1 MASTGLYTS
10 LGYDNTD
17 SLTNALTPQ
26 AVVVAT
32 VPSPSSSPLPATS
45 IVTGSLS
52 FPLIDLTKASETVT
66 AAVINEAPFMV
77 NLFAKMR
84 ASIATAAN
92 LDATGASSVTITS
105 MTSVMDGV
113 TTPPSPLAFT
123 SSDNVNKGSH
133 TGRLLQQLP
142 RRLQAGSTTFTY
154 TLVANSNTAAALKST
169 LASSS
174 TAEVALIGVRQ
185 AYANAL
191 ETQKDSNLFSK
202 VAPPEKVGVPD
213 FQIIAPAPEVVSTST
228 GGSSSGGGSTGGG
241 NPVPPPSWPS
251 AAPQPGTPGA
261 SAPLAITVQLD
272 NIPAAFVAF
281 GALTSYGLSA
291 LTDAIASSVSAACP
305 ACTTRITQVRDT
317 TSGAV
322 LFRAVRRL
330 QGTSSL
336 LVDYT
341 VTVPTGAS
349 ASSIACS
356 ASSTGAISSAL
367 ANKGMAGVKA
377 SQVSG
382 CGSAFN
388 GIGGP
393 LTGGEIAAIVI
404 CVLAAVGGV
413 YVLANRERLFG
424 KSGGKGAKQGGDVTL
439 PVGGFSTGI
448 YTEPTLGGAAASS
461 SRPPRLQL
469 RGPVQA
475 QPPAAATPRAAVGG
489 AGRSPVP
496 SPTALIATPPGAVG
510 GAGRSPVPSPTALS
524 ATAPAPAARAPPSPP
539 SQSATSAATM
549 DSRAVLRLL
558 SPSIFRMCVEAAC
571 APPSRFSFSLSL
583 SFSFSLAH
591 SHTHKNA
598 RLFVPTPSC
607 LSSGRLIKKG
617 AVSASGQ
624 VLAAVSLT
632 EEEEDAVLR
641 DGGVERLLQ
650 LARVGITR

>member
-32 VPSPSSSPLPATS
+32 VPSPSSSPLPAT
-45 IVTGSLS
+45 IPIPGTLT
-52 FPLIDLTKASETVT
+52 FPLFPTPTAVPLT
-66 AAVINEAPFMV
+66 AVLINNAPFMV
-77 NLFAKMR
+77 NLFAKVR
-84 ASIATAAN
+84 TSIASAAN
-92 LDATGASSVTITS
+92 LGTSSAASVTITS
-105 MTSVMDGV
+105 MSIGTTSI
-113 TTPPSPLAFT
+113 AFT
-123 SSDNVNKGSH
+123 SSDTVNQGSPS
-133 TGRLLQQLP
+133 RRELEQLLLP
-142 RRLQAGSTTFTY
+142 RGLQAATTFGF
-154 TLVANSNTAAALKST
+154 TLMGNSNSAAALQAS
-169 LASSS
+169 LANPQVAREVIQPVANAIATVADGSDIFAR
-174 TAEVALIGVRQ
+174 TEVAEVVATTAI
-185 AYANAL
+185 L
-191 ETQKDSNLFSK
+191 ESVQGAFRST
-202 VAPPEKVGVPD
+202 VTPP
-213 FQIIAPAPEVVSTST
+213 STTT
-228 GGSSSGGGSTGGG
+228 GGSGGGGGGGSSSSGGGGSGGD

-251 AAPQPGTPGA
+251 APPQPATPGA

-336 LVDYT
+336 FVDYT
-341 VTVPTGAS
+341 VTVPTGVS
-349 ASSIACS
+349 ASQIACS

-377 SQVSG
+377 QISS
-382 CGSAFN
+382 CGSTYE

-393 LTGGEIAAIVI
+393 LTGGEIAAIAI
-404 CVLAAVGGV
+404 CAIAAVGGV
-413 YVLANRERLFG
+413 YVLANRERLCG
-424 KSGGKGAKQGGDVTL
+424 RRGGKAAEQGGDVAL
-439 PVGGFSTGI
+439 PVGGYSASIYADFS
-448 YTEPTLGGAAASS
+448 LGDTAASS
-461 SRPPRLQL
+461 SR
-469 RGPVQA
+469 
-475 QPPAAATPRAAVGG
+475 PRAAVGG

-496 SPTALIATPPGAVG
+496 SPTALSATPPVAVG

-558 SPSIFRMCVEAAC
+558 SPTVFRMCVDAGPLL
-571 APPSRFSFSLSL
+571 PPGPHFSFSLTHMYTSAQ
-583 SFSFSLAH
+583 AH
-591 SHTHKNA
+591 TY
-598 RLFVPTPSC
+598 
-607 LSSGRLIKKG
+607 I
-617 AVSASGQ
+617 
-624 VLAAVSLT
+624 VLTL
-632 EEEEDAVLR
+632 
-641 DGGVERLLQ
+641 
-650 LARVGITR
+650 